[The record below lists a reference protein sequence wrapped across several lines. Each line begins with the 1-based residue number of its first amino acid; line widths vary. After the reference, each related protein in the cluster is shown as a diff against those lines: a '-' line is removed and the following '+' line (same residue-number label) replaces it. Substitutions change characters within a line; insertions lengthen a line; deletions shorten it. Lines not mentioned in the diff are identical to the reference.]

1 MSESVLGSLGDRA
14 SPFCLALSCRPVS
27 LQLRW
32 GQLENVLHN
41 FPLPR
46 SPPNRIKAIFLQCV
60 LVRAWLAQFTH
71 NHGFPFFFF
80 LFLPFFLSL
89 FASVFVGVGGTRNG
103 GWGEGGS
110 LVPFQTV
117 SFCSVHSSQARS
129 DTSLLF
135 PICSHQDPLS
145 SVHFSRIPP
154 LLSEP
159 HALFFVF
166 RCDFSRL
173 SVSNDS
179 GFFRESPTG
188 VNLIFR

>member
-46 SPPNRIKAIFLQCV
+46 SPQIV
-60 LVRAWLAQFTH
+60 LR
-71 NHGFPFFFF
+71 PFFCSVFLSGRGLLNSPIIMGFLF

-89 FASVFVGVGGTRNG
+89 LQFLWGWGVLGMG
-103 GWGEGGS
+103 GWGRWELS
-110 LVPFQTV
+110 
-117 SFCSVHSSQARS
+117 SFSDSVFLLCAFFSSRS

-145 SVHFSRIPP
+145 SVHFSRSRCSSAN
-154 LLSEP
+154 LTHFSLSSVVTFP
-159 HALFFVF
+159 GS
-166 RCDFSRL
+166 RCQTTLVSSVNHRL
-173 SVSNDS
+173 
-179 GFFRESPTG
+179 G
-188 VNLIFR
+188 